1 LSFIEQGER
10 DMRTINIE
18 RAVLVAG
25 EHIEPGPAEFET
37 EMADY
42 LVRQGCA
49 SEIGDEIDDEGP
61 APVKALADLTVA
73 ELTEIAAAEGVT
85 LGDKPKKAEIVEAIE
100 KARAA
105 AGNGA

>member
-1 LSFIEQGER
+1 
-10 DMRTINIE
+10 MRTINIE

-25 EHIEPGPAEFET
+25 EHFEPGPAEFET
-37 EMADY
+37 AMADY

-49 SEIGDEIDDEGP
+49 SEIGDTP
-61 APVKALADLTVA
+61 AKALADHTVA
-73 ELTEIAAAEGVT
+73 ELKVIAEAEGVT
-85 LGDKPKKAEIVEAIE
+85 LDDKAKKADIVEAIE

>member
-37 EMADY
+37 AMADY

-49 SEIGDEIDDEGP
+49 SEIEDDFDAEDP
-61 APVKALADLTVA
+61 ARMLADMTVA
-73 ELTEIAAAEGVT
+73 ELKALAETEGVT
-85 LGDKPKKAEIVEAIE
+85 LEEKAKKADIVEAIE

-105 AGNGA
+105 AVNGA

>member
-1 LSFIEQGER
+1 
-10 DMRTINIE
+10 MRTINIE

-25 EHIEPGPAEFET
+25 EHFEPGPAEFET

-49 SEIGDEIDDEGP
+49 AEIEEEP
-61 APVKALADLTVA
+61 AKALADMTVA
-73 ELTEIAAAEGVT
+73 ELKAVAEAEGVAID
-85 LGDKPKKAEIVEAIE
+85 DKAKKANKAEIVEAIE

>member
-1 LSFIEQGER
+1 
-10 DMRTINIE
+10 MRTINIE

-37 EMADY
+37 AMADY

-49 SEIGDEIDDEGP
+49 SEIEEELDDEP
-61 APVKALADLTVA
+61 KALADHTVA
-73 ELTEIAAAEGVT
+73 ELKAIAEAEGVT
-85 LGDKPKKAEIVEAIE
+85 LEEKAKKADIVEAIE